1 MPTSK
6 NKLMESLGNVPAQA
20 PIKKAPTTYPL
31 STQRD
36 NALSQDDEIATSH
49 EDTNAQSHERII
61 APTQKSASVNTPA
74 AAVAT
79 APIKDEPKRV
89 SRGYKLREDLI
100 KSLKR
105 IALEEDRLL
114 YEVMEEA
121 MVEYL
126 ERKKAG

>member
-36 NALSQDDEIATSH
+36 NAPSQDDEIATSH
-49 EDTNAQSHERII
+49 ENTNAQSQERII
-61 APTQKSASVNTPA
+61 ATTQKNPSVATA
-74 AAVAT
+74 TSVAT
-79 APIKDEPKRV
+79 APAKDEPKRV